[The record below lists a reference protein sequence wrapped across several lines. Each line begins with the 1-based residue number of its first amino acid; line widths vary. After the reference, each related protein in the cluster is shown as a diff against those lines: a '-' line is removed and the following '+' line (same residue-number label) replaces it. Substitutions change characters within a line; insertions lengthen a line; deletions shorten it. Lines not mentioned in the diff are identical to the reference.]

1 MTLLT
6 NINDHSV
13 IYNEFINM
21 KPGDRQLLILEILHQ
36 QGEVSVK
43 DLVAQFDISA
53 ETIRRDLS
61 SLSIAGK
68 IHKTHGGGIL
78 PQIIGE
84 GPYQQR
90 MRENVSAKRQ
100 IAKTASELINPGE
113 TLFIDSGS
121 TTLTFAEELSVID
134 NLTIITNSV
143 DIAKVMGAVNSVQ
156 VFLIGGQ
163 YGSDNRE
170 TVGPIA
176 ISQINKFRVTT
187 TVLTVGG
194 IHAEAGLTDYN
205 VDEAHIAQAMVKNTD
220 KLIVLADSTKMD
232 QIAPFEVTNFEKVD
246 YLVCDSPVNTII
258 KDALNEANVDL
269 LIAS

>member
-1 MTLLT
+1 
-6 NINDHSV
+6 
-13 IYNEFINM
+13 M
-21 KPGDRQLLILEILHQ
+21 KPGARQLLILEILHQ
-36 QGEVSVK
+36 QGEVNVK
-43 DLVAQFDISA
+43 DLVSQFGISA

-61 SLSIAGK
+61 SLSLAGK

-90 MRENVSAKRQ
+90 MRDNVSAKRQ
-100 IAKTASELINPGE
+100 IAKAACELIKPGE
-113 TLFIDSGS
+113 ILFIDSGS

-143 DIAKVMGAVNSVQ
+143 DIAKVTGAANSAQ

-163 YGSDNRE
+163 YSADNRE

-176 ISQINKFRVTT
+176 ISQLNQFSVST

-205 VDEAHIAQAMVKNTD
+205 VDEAHIAKAMIKKTN
-220 KLIVLADSTKMD
+220 KLIILADSTKMD
-232 QIAPFEVTNFEKVD
+232 QIAPFAVTNLEKVD
-246 YLVCDSPVNTII
+246 YLVSNSTVSSV
-258 KDALNEANVDL
+258 LNEALKSANVG
-269 LIAS
+269 LITVS